1 MSSPVFDLHI
11 CLLKKVQEHLLLSLM
26 KRIGK
31 KMGFLQIFN
40 PRIQTL
46 CSALI
51 ADTTHAP
58 AARKKGEHDDESVLL
73 RKVLLKKKRAVTV
86 F

>member
-1 MSSPVFDLHI
+1 MSIEKGVRTLVTFI
-11 CLLKKVQEHLLLSLM
+11 NEKNWQ
-26 KRIGK
+26 
-31 KMGFLQIFN
+31 KMDFLQIFH